1 MIEFVEQ
8 EHIYLY
14 DGVIIPSVSNI
25 LAFIFPNKYKD
36 VPDYIL
42 QNKAEYGSL
51 VHELV
56 EQLENGKTIE
66 ELKQDYGFNYIVE
79 ASLEQHL
86 RLKKE
91 YEIETISQE
100 EMVCYK
106 GLYGGR
112 YDSEAMIKGE
122 LSLVDRK
129 TTAELDEEYLSW
141 QLSYYELAKGKRYK
155 KLYVEWLPKKG
166 LGKIVEIKRK
176 PKKELLKKLEEF
188 QLWKMKQE
196 SLSEII

>member
-1 MIEFVEQ
+1 V
-8 EHIYLY
+8 YLTFLHL
-14 DGVIIPSVSNI
+14 S
-25 LAFIFPNKYKD
+25 FPNKYKD

-66 ELKQDYGFNYIVE
+66 ELKQDYEFNYIVE

-100 EMVCYK
+100 ETVCYK
-106 GLYGGR
+106 GLYAGR
-112 YDSEAMIKGE
+112 YDSEAMIK
-122 LSLVDRK
+122 R
-129 TTAELDEEYLSW
+129 
-141 QLSYYELAKGKRYK
+141 R
-155 KLYVEWLPKKG
+155 VEFN
-166 LGKIVEIKRK
+166 R
-176 PKKELLKKLEEF
+176 
-188 QLWKMKQE
+188 
-196 SLSEII
+196 

>member
-1 MIEFVEQ
+1 MIEFVE
-8 EHIYLY
+8 EGHLYLY
-14 DGVIIPSVSNI
+14 DGVIIPSVSDI
-25 LAFIFPNKYKD
+25 LKFIFPNKYKD

-66 ELKQDYGFNYIVE
+66 ELKQDYEFNYIVE

-86 RLKKE
+86 KLKKE

-106 GLYGGR
+106 GLYAGR
-112 YDSEAMIKGE
+112 YDSEAMIKNE
-122 LSLVDRK
+122 FSLVERK

-166 LGKIVEIKRK
+166 LGKLVEIKRK
-176 PKKELLKKLEEF
+176 TKKELLSKLEEF
-188 QLWKMKQE
+188 QKWKMKQE
-196 SLSEII
+196 K

>member
-1 MIEFVEQ
+1 MIEDLEFVE
-8 EHIYLY
+8 EGHLYLY
-14 DGVIIPSVSNI
+14 KGMIIPSVSDI

-66 ELKQDYGFNYIVE
+66 ELKQDYEFNYIVE

-91 YEIETISQE
+91 YGIETISQE
-100 EMVCYK
+100 KMVCYK
-106 GLYGGR
+106 GLYAGR
-112 YDSEAMIKGE
+112 YDSEAMIKRE

-166 LGKIVEIKRK
+166 LGKLVEIKRK
-176 PKKELLKKLEEF
+176 SKKELIEMLNKYLESN
-188 QLWKMKQE
+188 K
-196 SLSEII
+196 

>member
-1 MIEFVEQ
+1 MNEKIEFISEG
-8 EHIYLY
+8 HLYLY
-14 DGVIIPSVSNI
+14 CGMIIPSVSDI
-25 LAFIFPNKYKD
+25 LKFIFPDKYKD

-66 ELKQDYGFNYIVE
+66 ELKQDYEFNYIVE

-106 GLYGGR
+106 GLYAGR
-112 YDSEAMIKGE
+112 YDSEAMVKRE

-155 KLYVEWLPKKG
+155 KLYAEWLPKKG
-166 LGKIVEIKRK
+166 LGKLVEIKRK
-176 PKKELLKKLEEF
+176 PKKELLRVLNEYLES
-188 QLWKMKQE
+188 KNN
-196 SLSEII
+196 

>member
-1 MIEFVEQ
+1 MNEKIEFISEG
-8 EHIYLY
+8 HLYLY
-14 DGVIIPSVSNI
+14 CGMIIPSVSDI

-66 ELKQDYGFNYIVE
+66 ELKQDYEFNYIVE

-106 GLYGGR
+106 GLYAGR
-112 YDSEAMIKGE
+112 YDSEAMVKRE

-155 KLYVEWLPKKG
+155 KLYAEWLPKKN
-166 LGKIVEIKRK
+166 LGKLVEIERK
-176 PKKELLKKLEEF
+176 PKKELLRVLKEYLDCRNNE
-188 QLWKMKQE
+188 
-196 SLSEII
+196 

>member
-1 MIEFVEQ
+1 MNEKIEFISEG
-8 EHIYLY
+8 HLYLY
-14 DGVIIPSVSNI
+14 CGMIIPSVSDI

-66 ELKQDYGFNYIVE
+66 ELKQDYEFNYIVE

-106 GLYGGR
+106 GLYAGR
-112 YDSEAMIKGE
+112 YDSEAMIKRE

-176 PKKELLKKLEEF
+176 SKKELIEMLEKYFKE
-188 QLWKMKQE
+188 KE
-196 SLSEII
+196 EEI

>member
-1 MIEFVEQ
+1 MIEFVE
-8 EHIYLY
+8 EGHLYIYN
-14 DGVIIPSVSNI
+14 GVIIPSVSDI
-25 LAFIFPNKYKD
+25 LKFIFPNKYKD

-66 ELKQDYGFNYIVE
+66 ELKQDYEFNYIVE

-86 RLKKE
+86 KLKKE

-106 GLYGGR
+106 GLYAGR
-112 YDSEAMIKGE
+112 YDSEAMIKSE

-129 TTAELDEEYLSW
+129 TTAKLDEEYLSW

-155 KLYVEWLPKKG
+155 KLYVEWLPKKN
-166 LGKIVEIKRK
+166 LGKLVEIERK

-188 QLWKMKQE
+188 QKWKMKQE
-196 SLSEII
+196 K

>member
-1 MIEFVEQ
+1 MIEFIEE
-8 EHIYLY
+8 EHLYLY
-14 DGVIIPSVSNI
+14 DGVIIPSVSDI
-25 LAFIFPNKYKD
+25 LAFIFPEKYKD

-66 ELKQDYGFNYIVE
+66 ELKQDYEFNYIVE

-100 EMVCYK
+100 EIVCYK
-106 GLYGGR
+106 GLYAGR
-112 YDSEAMIKGE
+112 YDSEAMIKSE

-129 TTAELDEEYLSW
+129 ATAKLDEEYLSW

-166 LGKIVEIKRK
+166 LGKLVEIKRK
-176 PKKELLKKLEEF
+176 PKKELLRVLKEYLDCRNNE
-188 QLWKMKQE
+188 
-196 SLSEII
+196 

>member
-1 MIEFVEQ
+1 MIEFVE
-8 EHIYLY
+8 EGHLYLY
-14 DGVIIPSVSNI
+14 NGVIIPSVSNI

-66 ELKQDYGFNYIVE
+66 ELKQDYEFNYIVE

-106 GLYGGR
+106 GLYAGR

-129 TTAELDEEYLSW
+129 TTAELDKDYLSW
-141 QLSYYELAKGKRYK
+141 QLSFYELASGKTYDK
-155 KLYVEWLPKKG
+155 FYVEWLPKKE
-166 LGKIVEIKRK
+166 LGQLIEI
-176 PKKELLKKLEEF
+176 PKKSKEELLEVLEKYFRKGE
-188 QLWKMKQE
+188 
-196 SLSEII
+196 

>member
-1 MIEFVEQ
+1 MIEDLEFVE
-8 EHIYLY
+8 EGHLYIYN
-14 DGVIIPSVSNI
+14 GVIIPSVSDI

-66 ELKQDYGFNYIVE
+66 ELKQDYEFNYIVE

-100 EMVCYK
+100 KMVCYK
-106 GLYGGR
+106 GLYAGR
-112 YDSEAMIKGE
+112 YDSEAMIKRE

-129 TTAELDEEYLSW
+129 TTAELDTEYLSW
-141 QLSYYELAKGKRYK
+141 QLSFYELASGKTYDK
-155 KLYVEWLPKKG
+155 FYVEWLPKKG
-166 LGKIVEIKRK
+166 LGKIVEIERK

-188 QLWKMKQE
+188 QKWKMKQE
-196 SLSEII
+196 NI

>member
-1 MIEFVEQ
+1 MIEDLEFVE
-8 EHIYLY
+8 EGHLYLY
-14 DGVIIPSVSNI
+14 KGMIIPSVSNI

-66 ELKQDYGFNYIVE
+66 ELKQDYEFNYIVE

-112 YDSEAMIKGE
+112 YDSEAMIKRE

-166 LGKIVEIKRK
+166 LGKLVEIKRK
-176 PKKELLKKLEEF
+176 PKKELLRVLKEY
-188 QLWKMKQE
+188 QE
-196 SLSEII
+196 WEMNQENI

>member
-1 MIEFVEQ
+1 MIEDLEFVE
-8 EHIYLY
+8 EGHLYLY
-14 DGVIIPSVSNI
+14 KGMIIPSVSDI

-36 VPDYIL
+36 VPDWIL
-42 QNKAEYGSL
+42 NAKAEYGSL

-66 ELKQDYGFNYIVE
+66 ELKQDYEFNYIVE

-106 GLYGGR
+106 GLYAGR

-166 LGKIVEIKRK
+166 LGKLVEIKRK
-176 PKKELLKKLEEF
+176 SKKELIEMLNKYFMNKGE
-188 QLWKMKQE
+188 K
-196 SLSEII
+196 

>member
-1 MIEFVEQ
+1 MNEKIEFISEG
-8 EHIYLY
+8 HLYLY
-14 DGVIIPSVSNI
+14 CGMIIPSVSDI
-25 LAFIFPNKYKD
+25 LKFIFPDKYKD

-66 ELKQDYGFNYIVE
+66 ELKQDYEFNYIVE

-155 KLYVEWLPKKG
+155 KLYAEWLPKKG
-166 LGKIVEIKRK
+166 LGKLVEIKRK
-176 PKKELLKKLEEF
+176 PKKELLRVLNEYLES
-188 QLWKMKQE
+188 KNN
-196 SLSEII
+196 

>member
-1 MIEFVEQ
+1 VENMNEKIEFISEG
-8 EHIYLY
+8 HLYLY
-14 DGVIIPSVSNI
+14 CGMIIPSVSDI
-25 LAFIFPNKYKD
+25 LKFIFPNKYKD

-66 ELKQDYGFNYIVE
+66 ELKQDYEFNYIVE

-100 EMVCYK
+100 ETVCYK
-106 GLYGGR
+106 GLYAGR
-112 YDSEAMIKGE
+112 YDSEAMIKRE
-122 LSLVDRK
+122 LSLIDRK

-166 LGKIVEIKRK
+166 LGKLVEIKRK
-176 PKKELLKKLEEF
+176 SLKKN
-188 QLWKMKQE
+188 
-196 SLSEII
+196 

>member
-1 MIEFVEQ
+1 MIEFVEE
-8 EHIYLY
+8 EHLYIY
-14 DGVIIPSVSNI
+14 DGVIIPSVSEI
-25 LAFIFPNKYKD
+25 LKFIFPEKYKD

-66 ELKQDYGFNYIVE
+66 ELKQDYEFNYIVE

-106 GLYGGR
+106 GLYAGR

-122 LSLVDRK
+122 LSLIDRK

-176 PKKELLKKLEEF
+176 SKKELIEMLEKYFKE
-188 QLWKMKQE
+188 KEEK
-196 SLSEII
+196 I

>member
-1 MIEFVEQ
+1 MIEFVEE
-8 EHIYLY
+8 EHLYIY
-14 DGVIIPSVSNI
+14 DGVIIPSVSEI
-25 LAFIFPNKYKD
+25 LKFIFPEKYKD

-66 ELKQDYGFNYIVE
+66 ELKQDYEFNYIVE

-106 GLYGGR
+106 GLYAGR
-112 YDSEAMIKGE
+112 YDSEAMIKRE

-176 PKKELLKKLEEF
+176 SKKELIEMLEKYFKE
-188 QLWKMKQE
+188 KEEK
-196 SLSEII
+196 I

>member
-1 MIEFVEQ
+1 MLEFVE
-8 EHIYLY
+8 EGHLYLY
-14 DGVIIPSVSNI
+14 CGMIIPSVSDI
-25 LAFIFPNKYKD
+25 LKFIFPNKYKD

-66 ELKQDYGFNYIVE
+66 ELKQDYEFNYIVE

-100 EMVCYK
+100 ETVCYK
-106 GLYGGR
+106 GLYAGR
-112 YDSEAMIKGE
+112 YDSEAMIKRE

-176 PKKELLKKLEEF
+176 SKKELIEMLEKYFKEKEEENN
-188 QLWKMKQE
+188 L
-196 SLSEII
+196 